1 MKKIKIA
8 FAIISLFLILLFLI
22 RLSTPGE
29 IDDIN
34 PQIPCEKKYVEKSDV
49 LWVVPLLNGVPISE
63 NKTWCKE
70 ILSLNKTIGLHGIYH
85 SHHEFKYP
93 ITEENLKYAKEVFQ
107 ECFGYEPE
115 IFKPP
120 YLKLSKQNK
129 ELLEKQDLE
138 IKWIWNQNFHKVYHC
153 QDSGI
158 FPNKFHDI
166 F

>member
-8 FAIISLFLILLFLI
+8 FAIVSIFLILLFLI
-22 RLSTPGE
+22 RLSTPRE

-34 PQIPCEKKYVEKSDV
+34 PQIPCEKKYIEKSDII
-49 LWVVPLLNGVPISE
+49 WVVPLLNGIPISE
-63 NKTWCKE
+63 NKTWCQE
-70 ILSLNKTIGLHGIYH
+70 ILALNKTIGLHGIYH
-85 SHHEFKYP
+85 THHEFKYP
-93 ITEENLKYAKEVFQ
+93 VTEKNLNHAKKVFQ
-107 ECFGYEPE
+107 ECFGYQPE

-129 ELLEKQDLE
+129 ELLEKHNLE